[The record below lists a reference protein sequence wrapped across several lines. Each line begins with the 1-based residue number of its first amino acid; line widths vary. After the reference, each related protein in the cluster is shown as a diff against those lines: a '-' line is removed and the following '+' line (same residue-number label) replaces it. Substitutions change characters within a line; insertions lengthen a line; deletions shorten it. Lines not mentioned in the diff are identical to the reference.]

1 MRSQASAQ
9 IINEKLSR
17 CNIFYIYLL
26 YKMQMEHEVTQKR
39 LNTKRKYL
47 EISKEGS
54 RFVTLLASSEISSK
68 NSDLR
73 QKKCVASVNSW
84 QTTFWN

>member
-1 MRSQASAQ
+1 
-9 IINEKLSR
+9 
-17 CNIFYIYLL
+17 
-26 YKMQMEHEVTQKR
+26 MEHEVTQKR
-39 LNTKRKYL
+39 LNTKRKYF